1 MELKTKYQYTYFIYP
16 YIVDEK
22 KYDKYLLKLLN
33 NKNCKLHTFEK
44 IKDSDLY
51 QYFLPKIRDYL
62 FWSIEYGKEKVEKLN
77 TIEKNMQAVILA
89 GYPCVIF
96 DYNLKKDIQGKVGKK
111 DGIFFNI
118 TKMQLIC
125 FNTGI
130 CFLNIKTTLEGE
142 NTLADVC
149 NFNYRFRDIKSS
161 LYNFNGHENI
171 QIQTDMF
178 ENRQDLTDL
187 IKSLT
192 GNNKKAIQLNL
203 DIDRFLVYSYACI
216 GQEEWNLDKEQ
227 EMFKKEFLK
236 FATVKPND
244 YAMDYEKNYKQVKI
258 TENSKY
264 ELYGLTK
271 TSTVLL
277 TSDINTGNYTKL
289 PHYYERQLLFSYIFE
304 LYQKIYM
311 KKINQD
317 FKKTKNMALVQK
329 EFIKFTQS
337 VWIEEITNDDF
348 GTILCNYWENIM
360 KNSILYAEIKNK
372 FDTLYKNANIEK
384 TQKINKWIVFIL
396 IILVILNI
404 ISIFKIF

>member
-44 IKDSDLY
+44 VKDSDLY

-289 PHYYERQLLFSYIFE
+289 PHDYERQLLFSYIFE

-384 TQKINKWIVFIL
+384 TQKINKRIVFIL

>member
-289 PHYYERQLLFSYIFE
+289 PHDYERQLLFSYIFE

>member
-44 IKDSDLY
+44 VKDSDLY

-227 EMFKKEFLK
+227 EMLKKEFLK

-289 PHYYERQLLFSYIFE
+289 PHDYERQLLFSYIFE

-384 TQKINKWIVFIL
+384 TQKINKRIVFIL

>member
-44 IKDSDLY
+44 VKGSDLY
-51 QYFLPKIRDYL
+51 QNFLPKIRDYL

-244 YAMDYEKNYKQVKI
+244 YAMD
-258 TENSKY
+258 
-264 ELYGLTK
+264 
-271 TSTVLL
+271 
-277 TSDINTGNYTKL
+277 
-289 PHYYERQLLFSYIFE
+289 
-304 LYQKIYM
+304 
-311 KKINQD
+311 
-317 FKKTKNMALVQK
+317 
-329 EFIKFTQS
+329 
-337 VWIEEITNDDF
+337 
-348 GTILCNYWENIM
+348 
-360 KNSILYAEIKNK
+360 
-372 FDTLYKNANIEK
+372 
-384 TQKINKWIVFIL
+384 
-396 IILVILNI
+396 
-404 ISIFKIF
+404 